1 MNKIVLCIDFN
12 NVVFMSY
19 YSQPLLNSKNMNVNA
34 IKGFFYKLKSYIET
48 FNPTHIVVCNDI
60 SRSKTFR
67 RKMYKAYKSQRKES
81 DPDIV
86 LQMEY
91 VSRLISL
98 LGIPII
104 NNELYEAD
112 DLLGMI
118 SRLVSENMEDTD
130 TVIVSSDRDLYQ
142 LIDDHTFIMNPKN
155 GEIIDSYWLEDN
167 YKLTP
172 DQWIELK
179 MLQGDRGD
187 NIPGI
192 PGIGEVSALRLIT
205 EYNDIENVYKHLN
218 QVKPKISDLLIRH
231 KDDLDLMRKLVT
243 IVTDYKLL
251 DLNLDM
257 LKMKDPIAS
266 EILLILNELELYSLI
281 NIFNYDLIP
290 YNGKTIE

>member
-19 YSQPLLNSKNMNVNA
+19 YSQPLLNNKNMNVNA

-48 FNPTHIVVCNDI
+48 FNPTHIVVCTDI

-67 RKMYKAYKSQRKES
+67 RKLYKPYKSQRKES
-81 DPDIV
+81 DQDIV

-118 SRLVSENMEDTD
+118 SRLVSDNMEDTD
-130 TVIVSSDRDLYQ
+130 TVIVSSDKDLYQ

-205 EYNDIENVYKHLN
+205 EYNDIENIYKHLN

-251 DLNLDM
+251 DLNVDM

-290 YNGKTIE
+290 YNGNTIE

>member
-48 FNPTHIVVCNDI
+48 FNPTHIVLCNDI

-118 SRLVSENMEDTD
+118 SRLVGDNMEDTD

-205 EYNDIENVYKHLN
+205 EYTDIENVYKHLN

-251 DLNLDM
+251 DLNVDM

-266 EILLILNELELYSLI
+266 EILLLLNELELYSLI

>member
-1 MNKIVLCIDFN
+1 
-12 NVVFMSY
+12 
-19 YSQPLLNSKNMNVNA
+19 MNVNA

-118 SRLVSENMEDTD
+118 SRLVSDNMEDTD
-130 TVIVSSDRDLYQ
+130 TVIVSSDKDLYQ
-142 LIDDHTFIMNPKN
+142 LIDNHTFIMNPKN
-155 GEIIDSYWLEDN
+155 GEIIDSYWIEDN

-205 EYNDIENVYKHLN
+205 EYNDIENVYKHIN

>member
-1 MNKIVLCIDFN
+1 
-12 NVVFMSY
+12 
-19 YSQPLLNSKNMNVNA
+19 MNVNA

-155 GEIIDSYWLEDN
+155 GEIIDSYWLQDN
-167 YKLTP
+167 YKLNP
-172 DQWIELK
+172 E

>member
-19 YSQPLLNSKNMNVNA
+19 YSKPLLNSKNMNVNA

-118 SRLVSENMEDTD
+118 SRLVSDNMEDTD
-130 TVIVSSDRDLYQ
+130 TVIVSSDKDLYQ
-142 LIDDHTFIMNPKN
+142 LIDNHTFIMNPKN
-155 GEIIDSYWLEDN
+155 GEIIDSYWIEDN

-205 EYNDIENVYKHLN
+205 EYNDIENVYKHIN